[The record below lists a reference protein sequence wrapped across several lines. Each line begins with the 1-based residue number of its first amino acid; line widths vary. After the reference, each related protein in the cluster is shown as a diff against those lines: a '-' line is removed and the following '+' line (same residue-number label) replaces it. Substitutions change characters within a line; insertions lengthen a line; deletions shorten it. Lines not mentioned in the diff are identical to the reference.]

1 MLFTHARNDIKYLKS
16 VQLMGC
22 YGDAC
27 QHWKYDSPCN
37 LFTNQIVF
45 FNFVYGAYKAPPVI
59 SPCIYGCLSLAQ
71 KCKLTIQTVNIVCLA
86 NFSTQSGCFC
96 RRLLLIKMC
105 HYEIPQQTQKRR
117 FIRVFRDKRKQF
129 CCILNISRYQPFK
142 VDPCY

>member
-1 MLFTHARNDIKYLKS
+1 
-16 VQLMGC
+16 MGC

-45 FNFVYGAYKAPPVI
+45 FNFVHGAYKAPPVI

-71 KCKLTIQTVNIVCLA
+71 KCKLTMQAVNIVCLA

-96 RRLLLIKMC
+96 RRLLLRCVTMKF
-105 HYEIPQQTQKRR
+105 HS
-117 FIRVFRDKRKQF
+117 KRKNDV
-129 CCILNISRYQPFK
+129 L
-142 VDPCY
+142 